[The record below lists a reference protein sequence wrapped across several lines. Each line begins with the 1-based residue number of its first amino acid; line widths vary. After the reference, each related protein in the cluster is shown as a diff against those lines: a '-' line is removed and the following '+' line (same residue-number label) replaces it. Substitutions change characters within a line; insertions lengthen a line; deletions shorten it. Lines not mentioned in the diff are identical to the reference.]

1 MKISF
6 VRLTTET
13 LATLG
18 KRVLAISANE
28 LSPEIQSHPL
38 LQALAAANADYSAV
52 FDKSTYSGKGN
63 LVAEADV
70 LRDNLYRGMRNSLF
84 GLTKMN
90 GLSTQHDA
98 IDLYS
103 FFEKH
108 GLDLDHYSYGDQ
120 TSHMDKLIE
129 DLEKPENKVKI
140 SNTHLTESY
149 ELMKSAQFNFEKLF
163 SEQMGANAELRKQ
176 ESASSIRQ
184 HLEIALRNYL
194 NVVTA
199 MRKVTGWD
207 DAYTKLNEAVKAARN
222 SRINGK
228 DVPPTAT
235 VE

>member
-129 DLEKPENKVKI
+129 DMEKPENKVKI
-140 SNTHLTESY
+140 SNTYLTESY
-149 ELMKSAQFNFEKLF
+149 ELMKSSQFNFEKLF

-176 ESASSIRQ
+176 ESASSVRQ